1 MGSDSRRSN
10 EDKKLYQKEEAK
22 NDHVALSD
30 AVRLALRMLWPRLQN
45 QGWKTISRLRLQVH
59 TSMPALPVLR
69 TALRVQGETMK
80 VFYWP
85 SVDAI
90 STGFPG
96 EAIAVAETIGEAVQQ
111 VSYDYD
117 RQLKEDVYPSKH
129 DDKLRSSLLKQLI
142 KELLTKEPE
151 ICNSPCGFAIWR

>member
-1 MGSDSRRSN
+1 
-10 EDKKLYQKEEAK
+10 
-22 NDHVALSD
+22 
-30 AVRLALRMLWPRLQN
+30 
-45 QGWKTISRLRLQVH
+45 
-59 TSMPALPVLR
+59 
-69 TALRVQGETMK
+69 MK